1 MKRFGLRALTF
12 TLLLSMLASFAIF
25 RSFALPRE
33 TIAEA
38 ASLIGGVRVSPS
50 VSAQSAVLIEEESG
64 SVLFEKNAD
73 ARLPMASTTK
83 IMTALVAL
91 EHAAPETVITVPR
104 EAVGTEGSSIY
115 LFEGEQLT
123 LEQLLWALLLASAND
138 AAEAIAYGV
147 AGGIEP
153 FAALMNEKAASLG
166 LTDTHFENPHGLDA
180 PDHYTTAR
188 ELAIITR
195 AALANELIRKMV
207 STRKTTIPHNGTEG
221 MRLLVNHNKLLRLY
235 EGAIGVKTGFTKRSG
250 RCLVSAAERNGVTLI
265 AVTIHAPDDWNDH
278 RAMLDAGFAALAAV
292 SLCTEGGISLQVPVV
307 GGVAPEITVRSAGER
322 HLVLP
327 AGHGEITASVEL
339 PRFLYAPVE
348 NGAAV
353 GRVVW
358 RMDGKIVAEV
368 PLTAVGEVAAP
379 KKVGWFRRLWNSL
392 FHHL

>member
-123 LEQLLWALLLASAND
+123 LEQLLWALLLA
-138 AAEAIAYGV
+138 
-147 AGGIEP
+147 
-153 FAALMNEKAASLG
+153 
-166 LTDTHFENPHGLDA
+166 
-180 PDHYTTAR
+180 
-188 ELAIITR
+188 
-195 AALANELIRKMV
+195 
-207 STRKTTIPHNGTEG
+207 
-221 MRLLVNHNKLLRLY
+221 
-235 EGAIGVKTGFTKRSG
+235 
-250 RCLVSAAERNGVTLI
+250 
-265 AVTIHAPDDWNDH
+265 
-278 RAMLDAGFAALAAV
+278 
-292 SLCTEGGISLQVPVV
+292 
-307 GGVAPEITVRSAGER
+307 
-322 HLVLP
+322 
-327 AGHGEITASVEL
+327 
-339 PRFLYAPVE
+339 
-348 NGAAV
+348 
-353 GRVVW
+353 
-358 RMDGKIVAEV
+358 
-368 PLTAVGEVAAP
+368 
-379 KKVGWFRRLWNSL
+379 
-392 FHHL
+392 